1 MWTLFSLGM
10 AALVIYR
17 VILPLKSGKGVKI
30 ALSALTILVALKFQ
44 ILRLFGGPHFFAP
57 ALPRSVLLG
66 TAAIYAMLFLFFLYL
81 LALTI
86 VLLIPE
92 FFLRRKNH
100 RRLPDKYLK
109 IRNALHLL
117 ILIFA
122 SVAALVGVWR
132 GTLPPQV
139 KEIAIHSRLYP
150 VECPPMRIAV
160 LTDLHIDA
168 ATPETLLPEI
178 VRRTNALN
186 PDVIVLLGDLAD
198 GKVDE
203 LGDKLRPLGRLRA
216 AWGVYA
222 VTGNHEY
229 FYNWPEWQSFL
240 DELGISVLENART
253 QMPNGVWLAGVPDPE
268 TERFGFPAPSLDFTV
283 GSLPQGDCIVLLN
296 HRPKTARRAAALGAA
311 LQLSG
316 HTHGGMVFGLDI
328 LVALLNGGFV
338 SGSYQV
344 GDMTLY
350 VSNGTTIWK
359 GFPIRFGCD
368 SEISCID
375 FQP

>member
-10 AALVIYR
+10 AALIIYR
-17 VILPLKSGKGVKI
+17 VILPLSTGKAGKI
-30 ALSALTILVALKFQ
+30 ILAVLTIIVALKFQ

-57 ALPRSVLLG
+57 ALPRSILLA
-66 TAAIYAMLFLFFLYL
+66 TATIYAVLFLFFLYL
-81 LALTI
+81 AAVT
-86 VLLIPE
+86 VGLLIPE

-100 RRLPDKYLK
+100 HHLPDRYLK
-109 IRNALHLL
+109 IRNILHLL

-122 SVAALVGVWR
+122 FIASVVGVWR

-139 KEIAIHSRLYP
+139 KKIAIHSNLYP
-150 VECPPMRIAV
+150 AECPPMRIAV

-178 VRRTNALN
+178 VRRTNALH

-198 GKVDE
+198 GKVSE
-203 LGDKLRPLGRLRA
+203 LGDRLRPLSQLRA

-229 FYNWPEWQSFL
+229 FYNWSEWREL
-240 DELGISVLENART
+240 LEKLGITIFENART
-253 QMPNGVWLAGVPDPE
+253 QMPNGVWLAGVPD
-268 TERFGFPAPSLDFTV
+268 TEAARFGFPPPSLDFTV
-283 GSLPQGDCIVLLN
+283 GSLPQGDCIVLLC
-296 HRPKTARRAAALGAA
+296 HRPKPAPRAAELGAA

-316 HTHGGMVFGLDI
+316 HTHGGMVFGLDM
-328 LVALLNGGFV
+328 LVSLLNGGFV
-338 SGSYQV
+338 SGSYQL
-344 GDMTLY
+344 GDLTLY